1 MTDPLSTA
9 EQWGDM
15 SAESQSER
23 NVRATQLAGAAVAHF
38 LADDEE
44 SLRECIR
51 QIPDPPGALTGMLR
65 FAALAV
71 AAAAEDSEPMHV
83 EVAQQLVLKVADLEA

>member
-1 MTDPLSTA
+1 
-9 EQWGDM
+9 M
-15 SAESQSER
+15 SADSQSER

-51 QIPDPPGALTGMLR
+51 QIPDPPGALAGLLR

-71 AAAAEDSEPMHV
+71 TALAEDSEAVHV
-83 EVAQQLVLKVADLEA
+83 EVAQQLVLRVADLEA